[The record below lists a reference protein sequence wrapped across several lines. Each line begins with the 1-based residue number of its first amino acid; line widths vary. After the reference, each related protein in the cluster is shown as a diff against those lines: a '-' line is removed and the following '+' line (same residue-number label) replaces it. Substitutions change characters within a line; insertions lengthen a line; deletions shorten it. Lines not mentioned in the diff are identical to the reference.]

1 MKRRWNPFSVLR
13 YVVLSVTAL
22 LTLYPLFWI
31 GICSL
36 KSSEEIYGSPF
47 GLPKNPEWENY
58 AESFVAADI
67 PIHLFN
73 SIMYAVVSLTAV
85 VILSSMSAYIIAKVW
100 KSKRVYNYYS
110 LGIMIPI
117 NAIIIPFI
125 LIFRSV
131 GILNTRVGIILA
143 FIVTNLA
150 FSIFIFVP
158 FMEGLPDELEDAA
171 RIDGCNRFQTF
182 VKIMLPLSKAGLAT
196 VGTFVLIN
204 CWNDLFL
211 SLLIVSKQNLI
222 TLNQVCYNMKSQ
234 YAADYGLITAT
245 VMIMVIPV
253 IVCYAL
259 FQKQI
264 VKGMTAGSVKG

>member
-1 MKRRWNPFSVLR
+1 
-13 YVVLSVTAL
+13 
-22 LTLYPLFWI
+22 
-31 GICSL
+31 
-36 KSSEEIYGSPF
+36 
-47 GLPKNPEWENY
+47 
-58 AESFVAADI
+58 
-67 PIHLFN
+67 
-73 SIMYAVVSLTAV
+73 
-85 VILSSMSAYIIAKVW
+85 
-100 KSKRVYNYYS
+100 
-110 LGIMIPI
+110 MIPI

-150 FSIFIFVP
+150 FSIFILVP

-264 VKGMTAGSVKG
+264 VKGMTAGSVTG